1 MKFRETS
8 QQCPW
13 REDFTS
19 NICFV
24 LGMVGSNLGAVS
36 FEILNEI
43 AFADSSFPVI
53 ASSDLQDT
61 SASAVM
67 ANAVADFKLK
77 GDGSAHNS
85 GETGVSGLDEEPT
98 SPQSKGSIN
107 EARRLS
113 DDTVKRN
120 GVIIWK
126 EASIAYRGMFCC
138 FSSLK
143 GKCKLWKQIL
153 SVFLLTASG

>member
-1 MKFRETS
+1 MKFRETP

-61 SASAVM
+61 SASAVR

-85 GETGVSGLDEEPT
+85 GETGVSGLDEELT

-113 DDTVKRN
+113 DDT
-120 GVIIWK
+120 IK
-126 EASIAYRGMFCC
+126 EMVASSGKKYLLPTEVC
-138 FSSLK
+138 FVVS
-143 GKCKLWKQIL
+143 Q
-153 SVFLLTASG
+153 A

>member
-1 MKFRETS
+1 
-8 QQCPW
+8 
-13 REDFTS
+13 
-19 NICFV
+19 
-24 LGMVGSNLGAVS
+24 MVGFKLGVEVS
-36 FEILNEI
+36 FEFLNGIAFAVLNGI
-43 AFADSSFPVI
+43 AFADSSLLVI

-61 SASAVM
+61 SASAVR

-113 DDTVKRN
+113 DDT
-120 GVIIWK
+120 IK
-126 EASIAYRGMFCC
+126 EMVASSGKKYLLPTEVC
-138 FSSLK
+138 FVVS
-143 GKCKLWKQIL
+143 Q
-153 SVFLLTASG
+153 V